1 MRTVLALVLLGL
13 AAAAT
18 ATPEGVEIQY
28 MDARGRRPAPAARVL
43 DRRVARGPYSREAV
57 AEASNFEAAA
67 DSPGKVVLVV
77 DDAVY
82 SGISGSLSTFET
94 DLESEGYAVEV
105 WQVSGG
111 SAEDIRSDLQ
121 DEYAAGG
128 LDGAIMIGD
137 IPAGWLENGDGEYP
151 VDLFLMDMD
160 GSWTD
165 SDGDGLYESASGK
178 GPEIWVG
185 RLTPTYITAGSS
197 VALLNNYF
205 AKNHA
210 YRMGTLSLPDRA
222 LAYEEAFTGLT
233 GYLDDL
239 YADVTLKND
248 PVGTCADDYR
258 AELMAGYEW
267 VHLISHSS
275 PWGSSFH
282 TGAPSGGGGTFDYFE
297 VNPLD
302 PHAFFYV
309 LNCCSNGR
317 WTEVDNLANGYIW
330 ADTYGLAALAQAK
343 VDYTNDFQEYY
354 TALAGG
360 SNLGDAYMAWLDN
373 NLYMEDGAV
382 LFGDP
387 TLKPHGQSTGAAA
400 VGETGSPA
408 GTDLWL
414 SEPIS
419 DGFDSQGRADT
430 YYDPSSGQVFATCGT
445 SEDRRANILATRSD
459 SDSWAEPVIVC
470 EHEYWDW
477 HPTVGGDGQGNVW
490 VVWQSMRVNH
500 ETYDIFASSWN
511 GSSWESADQL
521 TSGDPFEVEPSI
533 DGGGGHAWLVWQ
545 KWQGTQTDIEG
556 TMWTGSEW
564 TTISAVSDE
573 EGGERHPDVA
583 YGGGRFGLAYQA
595 SRGGSWVIAFRD
607 APDSGP
613 FGDEE
618 VISASSGE
626 ARYPRLACDG
636 EYFWAT
642 WQNGAGEILCA
653 RETSSGWQPPVVVSG
668 TDVGCRPDV
677 EALSATEATVTWT
690 QAGQT
695 VRAAEYDGGWGSPY
709 SALSADAVDD
719 ASLVAD
725 GSGELWALYGRRGAD
740 LQWDLWAG
748 RPDPAGVAGPGSGTI
763 PPVSL
768 RLMGD
773 NPFRSS
779 VAMAV
784 RTPGEATLEIYDAAG
799 RLVCSSVVESGPFN
813 WTAVGS
819 NGRTVPAGVYYA
831 RLRADGSSA
840 SLKMVKLP

>member
-1 MRTVLALVLLGL
+1 MRTLLAFALLGVAAS
-13 AAAAT
+13 AAAA
-18 ATPEGVEIQY
+18 PEGIEIQY
-28 MDARGRRPAPAARVL
+28 MDAHGRRPAPAARL
-43 DRRVARGPYSREAV
+43 IEARPDRGPYSRSV
-57 AEASNFEAAA
+57 LVDAAPVDA
-67 DSPGKVVLVV
+67 GPESPGKVVLVV

-82 SGISGSLSTFET
+82 GGIVGSLSTFQA
-94 DLESEGYAVEV
+94 DLESEGYTVEV

-128 LDGAIMIGD
+128 LDGAIVIGD

-210 YRMGTLSLPDRA
+210 YRMGTLTLPDRA

-233 GYLDDL
+233 DYLGDL
-239 YADVTLKND
+239 YADVTLKDD

-330 ADTYGLAALAQAK
+330 TDTYGLAALAQAK

-354 TALAGG
+354 TALAAG
-360 SNLGDAYMAWLDN
+360 SNLGDAYIAWLDN

-387 TLKPHGQSTGAAA
+387 TLKPHGQSVGAAA
-400 VGETGSPA
+400 VGEAGSPA

-430 YYDPSSGQVFATCGT
+430 YHDPSSGQVFAACGT

-459 SDSWAEPVIVC
+459 GDSWAEPVIVC

-477 HPTVGGDGQGNVW
+477 HPTVGGDGQGQVW
-490 VVWQSMRVNH
+490 IAWQSMRSNH
-500 ETYDIFASSWN
+500 STYDIFLSEWN
-511 GSSWESADQL
+511 GSSWEAADQL

-545 KWQGTQTDIEG
+545 KWQGTQTDVEG

-583 YGGGRFGLAYQA
+583 YGGGRFGLVYQA
-595 SRGGSWVIAFRD
+595 SRDGSWVIAFRD

-618 VISASSGE
+618 IVSASSGE
-626 ARYPRLACDG
+626 ARYPRIDSDG
-636 EYFWAT
+636 EHFWVT
-642 WQNGAGEILCA
+642 WQNGGGEILCA
-653 RETSSGWQPPVVVSG
+653 RETSTGWQPPAVVSG

-677 EALSATEATVTWT
+677 EAASAAEATVTWA

-695 VRAAEYDGGWGSPY
+695 IRAAEYDGGWTAPY

-719 ASLVAD
+719 ASLVTD
-725 GSGELWALYGRRGAD
+725 GSGQLWALYGRRGAD

-748 RPDPAGVAGPGSGTI
+748 RPDPAGVAGPGSGAAT
-763 PPVSL
+763 VSL
-768 RLMGD
+768 RLLGA

-779 VAMAV
+779 VALGVAA
-784 RTPGEATLEIYDAAG
+784 PGEASLEIYDAAG
-799 RLVCSSVVESGPFN
+799 RLVGDHRVETGVFSWNAAGSG
-813 WTAVGS
+813 
-819 NGRTVPAGVYYA
+819 GRTVPAGVYYA
-831 RLRADGSSA
+831 VLRAGGSSA